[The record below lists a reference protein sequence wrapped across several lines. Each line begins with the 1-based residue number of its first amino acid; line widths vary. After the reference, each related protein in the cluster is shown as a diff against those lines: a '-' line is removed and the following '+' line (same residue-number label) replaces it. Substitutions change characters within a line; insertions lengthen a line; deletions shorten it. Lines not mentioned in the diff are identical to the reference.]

1 MTTKYWLEEAY
12 NDNFVFNDLAGN
24 TSKLTLKDIDNQTKL
39 ILEEAN
45 ELKDAV
51 AANDPVEVLD
61 AVIDLYVVLD
71 GLTSKLVSLGFDVST
86 ALKQTIQNNL
96 SKFPSDEYI
105 AIESQSA
112 YDLHDNIK
120 VDINY
125 NDSHQRWVIKDQNG
139 KVRKPVGFVG
149 NDLSNCLP
157 TGFDK
162 FKE

>member
-1 MTTKYWLEEAY
+1 MTKYMLDDLY
-12 NDNFVFNDLAGN
+12 NDTFIFNDLAGN
-24 TSKLTLKDIDNQTKL
+24 TSKLSLNDVKNQLLL
-39 ILEEAN
+39 IQEEVAEIAHAVDTN
-45 ELKDAV
+45 NPIELLDGV
-51 AANDPVEVLD
+51 VDTYYVLN
-61 AVIDLYVVLD
+61 
-71 GLTSKLVSLGFDVST
+71 GLTSKLIALGFDVST
-86 ALKQTIQNNL
+86 ALKQTAENNL

-157 TGFDK
+157 SGFDK